1 MSDPIFQRSL
11 QDLIKGIRAHKRDA
25 GAFISQLIADI
36 KVELKST
43 DPFLKAEAIRKLTYL
58 QMIGYN
64 ISWASFAIVEVMSQ
78 PRFVHKRVGYLAA
91 CQVRFNSHAWRLFAV
106 YAGSAARVTLHTLT
120 NTPPLLP
127 LPHLPLTQSFTETTD
142 VVLLTTNLFKKEFAA
157 AQSNQYEIGLA
168 INCLA
173 NSATAD
179 LARDCISDLVN
190 LMSHSRPYVRKK
202 AVLSMYKLYIKYPQ
216 GLRLTF
222 DKLKERLDDPEPSVV
237 STAVNVICELA
248 NRNPQNYL
256 AMAPKFF
263 KLLTT
268 SSNNW
273 MLIKVVKLLGSLV
286 SEEPRLARKLLEP
299 LSTIITNTT
308 AKSLQYECIHTVTE
322 ALPYTKREDGTDSKN
337 VPQVVQLC
345 SDYLKGFI
353 EDSDQNLKYL
363 GLVGLVNLMKSS
375 PKSVVDHRE
384 LVLRC
389 LNDDDVTIRTRALE
403 LLAGIV
409 SRKSLVDLVHHL
421 LEHVRHSEGAY
432 RDEII
437 AKILFMCSKDKYALV
452 TDFAWYL
459 SVLLAL
465 AVMQG
470 GKHGQQ
476 VADQLIEISLR
487 VDTVRHYAVESML
500 SMLMDDKLILG
511 GARATV
517 SEVLKAAAWI
527 VGEYSDTL
535 TAISR
540 DVDVPGADEDSYFWI
555 EGPTGEDVRS
565 VWRGQPVHVKVLQAL
580 LHPRATNLP
589 AHVQSAYVL
598 SAMKVFLRACGD
610 CQEGDVA
617 ACLGV
622 LRASLGVFLQSPNV
636 EVQERAST
644 LRHILSEFDILE
656 LGWEAAVEA
665 AKKAAEEEKSR
676 SKLQPM
682 DDLLDM
688 PAYTADPSAV
698 DAKGAQAAH
707 RRKRV
712 LAAITKEAFYAVH
725 SKAQKRVPVPE
736 GVDLDRSLNEAA
748 LRALLATEIP
758 EGLTLQTLCF
768 TDRPPAPP
776 IPDRNPFD
784 EDGDSRIG
792 NLAKS
797 SFGIDFATGQTKS
810 YSAFDGDHTS
820 SMSAPPQGRSAE
832 DKLFYLV
839 GKGGAAGA
847 DLRPLSQVLAE
858 TFEDKKGGKKSK
870 KERAA
875 EKEGKRTKL
884 KPDEINTREMLPAGA
899 VDSDEEQAAGKGKGK
914 GKKAQQRPRRGE
926 VRACVCVCACVSVC
940 LCWG

>member
-1 MSDPIFQRSL
+1 
-11 QDLIKGIRAHKRDA
+11 
-25 GAFISQLIADI
+25 
-36 KVELKST
+36 
-43 DPFLKAEAIRKLTYL
+43 
-58 QMIGYN
+58 
-64 ISWASFAIVEVMSQ
+64 
-78 PRFVHKRVGYLAA
+78 
-91 CQVRFNSHAWRLFAV
+91 
-106 YAGSAARVTLHTLT
+106 
-120 NTPPLLP
+120 
-127 LPHLPLTQSFTETTD
+127 

-173 NSATAD
+173 NIATAD
-179 LARDCISDLVN
+179 LARDCIGDLVN

-299 LSTIITNTT
+299 LATIITNTT

-322 ALPYTKREDGTDSKN
+322 ALPYTKREDGSDSKN
-337 VPQVVQLC
+337 VPQVVELC
-345 SDYLKGFI
+345 SNYLKGFI
-353 EDSDQNLKYL
+353 EDADQNLKYL
-363 GLVGLVNLMKSS
+363 GLVGLVNLMKSN
-375 PKSVVDHRE
+375 PRAVVDHRE

-421 LEHVRHSEGAY
+421 MEHVRHSEGSY

-437 AKILFMCSKDKYALV
+437 AKILFMCSKEKYALV
-452 TDFAWYL
+452 TDFAWYT
-459 SVLLAL
+459 SVLLSL

-500 SMLMDDKLILG
+500 SMLMNDALILG
-511 GARATV
+511 QARATV
-517 SEVLKAAAWI
+517 SEVLKAAAWV

-535 TAISR
+535 TSISR
-540 DVDVPGADEDSYFWI
+540 DADIVGANEDSYFWI
-555 EGPTGEDVRS
+555 EGPTGEDIRS
-565 VWRGQPVHVKVLQAL
+565 AWRGKPVHVLVLKAL

-589 AHVQSAYVL
+589 PHVQSAYIL
-598 SAMKVFLRACGD
+598 AAMKVFLRACQD
-610 CQEGDVA
+610 CRDDDLIA
-617 ACLGV
+617 ALAV
-622 LRASLGVFLQSPNV
+622 LRSSLGVFLQSANV

-644 LRHILSEFDILE
+644 LRHILSEFEILE

-665 AKKAAEEEKSR
+665 SKKAAEEEKAR
-676 SKLQPM
+676 GKLSPM
-682 DDLLDM
+682 EDLLDM
-688 PAYTADPSAV
+688 PAMATDPTTV
-698 DAKGAQAAH
+698 DAKGCKAAQ
-707 RRKRV
+707 RKRRV
-712 LAAITKEAFYAVH
+712 LAAIAKESFYAVH

-736 GVDLDRSLNEAA
+736 GLNLDMALADAA
-748 LRALLATEIP
+748 LKGLLDTDIP
-758 EGLTLQTLCF
+758 DNLTLQTLCF
-768 TDRPPAPP
+768 TEKPPAPP

-784 EDGDSRIG
+784 DDEVRIG

-797 SFGIDFATGQTKS
+797 SFGVDYATGQTKS
-810 YSAFDGDHTS
+810 YAAFDGDHS
-820 SMSAPPQGRSAE
+820 SMTAPPQGRSAE
-832 DKLFYLV
+832 DNLFYLV
-839 GKGGAAGA
+839 GKGGVAA

-858 TFEDKKGGKKSK
+858 TFEDKKGKKGKKGDKDKDK
-870 KERAA
+870 K
-875 EKEGKRTKL
+875 KKIL
-884 KPDEINTREMLPAGA
+884 KPDEINTKEMLPAGA
-899 VDSDEEQAAGKGKGK
+899 VDSDDEGK
-914 GKKAQQRPRRGE
+914 GKKKSKRTGRKGE
-926 VRACVCVCACVSVC
+926 VSVC
-940 LCWG
+940 ASGSGDVSWIDARAKC